1 MKSSTNKL
9 LDELLKLHPKY
20 IDLSLKRLQILLKK
34 LGDPHL
40 NLPKTIHIA
49 GTNGKGS
56 VQSFIRNI
64 LITNGYSCDA
74 YISPHLLQFNE
85 RIILNNKEVSYKKLN
100 NTLEF
105 VRKINDNNPI
115 TFFEITTAAA
125 FVLFQRSFSDFL
137 ILETGLGGRLD
148 ATNIIPKKLCSIIT
162 SISYDHQEFLG
173 NTLKKITKEKLG
185 IVKKNDFVL
194 IGKQKAEVKNFIKS
208 KLSESKNIYFY
219 GKDFKVTNIKN
230 KNFNF
235 QFNKK
240 KRIINKPKLNGTHQI
255 ENASIAL
262 AFSEI
267 MYKKKLELNFKKVN
281 NAIKETIWPGRL
293 EIINFN
299 NKTIILDGSHNIDG
313 AYKLKQFLKMKKFKP
328 FVLFGMLN
336 NKEINN
342 FLRIIKSEIKYILA
356 IKIPNEIN
364 AFETNV
370 IANNCRSLSINYKE
384 IENIKRA
391 IKYINNSNE
400 KIFLITGSLYLVGKI
415 RKYFI
420 SST

>member
-1 MKSSTNKL
+1 VKSSTNKL

-208 KLSESKNIYFY
+208 KLSKSKNIYFY

-299 NKTIILDGSHNIDG
+299 NKIIILDGSHNIDG

-370 IANNCRSLSINYKE
+370 IANNCRSLSINYEE

-420 SST
+420 NST